1 MNVPTE
7 IEGILSS
14 KLGYKCVNVS
24 YRNCIQTALTNTKN
38 GSVGVSYIL
47 QYFRTSFKKMKEK
60 YVVCGK
66 GFPNAGQH
74 TQEFLL
80 PEYMIF

>member
-1 MNVPTE
+1 MAQLVFH
-7 IEGILSS
+7 IYYS
-14 KLGYKCVNVS
+14 
-24 YRNCIQTALTNTKN
+24 
-38 GSVGVSYIL
+38 
-47 QYFRTSFKKMKEK
+47 TSGLLLKKMKEK